1 MKIFRNTKEIPKK
14 FSSVVSTGTFDGIH
28 KGHRSILNRMTT
40 IAKEQGLQSVVIT
53 FEPHP
58 RIALAMDDFKLKLLT
73 TLDEKLL
80 IFEQLGIDNV
90 FVVDFTKEFAATPYE
105 VYVKDFLAKALHCKY
120 VVMGFNHHFGNKRS
134 GNHETLL
141 EMGKMYGYQ
150 VEEIAGQSENNI
162 VASSTKI
169 RHLIENHA
177 IEEANAMLT
186 YHYSITGEVVE
197 GRRIGRTIGFPTAN
211 IKMGDSL
218 KLIPGNGVYGVKVE
232 VDGTIYNGM
241 CNIGYNPT
249 FANPTLS
256 VEVNIFDFDRDI
268 YGQTI
273 KVIFENY
280 IRSEVKFDSVPEL
293 IHQLNRDKEMVL
305 KKLYE

>member
-1 MKIFRNTKEIPKK
+1 M
-14 FSSVVSTGTFDGIH
+14 VSTGTFDGIH
-28 KGHRSILNRMTT
+28 KGHRSIIKRMTD
-40 IAKEQGLQSVVIT
+40 IAHEHHLQSVIVT

-73 TLDEKLL
+73 TLDEKVT

-90 FVVDFTKEFAATPYE
+90 FVVNFTKEFAAIPYE
-105 VYVKDFLAKALHCKY
+105 VYVKNFLAASLHCKY

-141 EMGKMYGYQ
+141 ELGKLHGYQ
-150 VEEIAGQSENNI
+150 VEEISGQSENNI

-169 RHLIENHA
+169 RHLIENHT

-186 YHYSITGEVVE
+186 YHYSMTGEVVE
-197 GRRIGRTIGFPTAN
+197 GRMIGRTIGFPTAN
-211 IKMGDSL
+211 IKIADSL
-218 KLIPGNGVYGVKVE
+218 KLIPGIGVYAVKVQ
-232 VDGTIYNGM
+232 VDDVVYKGM

-249 FANPTLS
+249 FANPNLS
-256 VEVNIFDFDRDI
+256 VEVNIFDFDQDI
-268 YGQTI
+268 YGQNI

-280 IRSEVKFDSVPEL
+280 IRSEVKFDNVQEL
-293 IHQLNRDKEMVL
+293 IRQLGRDKELVL
-305 KKLYE
+305 KKLNV